1 MTSSRVASG
10 NNVLQQKKH
19 GLESKQSVESETGSK
34 GDQDGGGNVGSEM
47 ASLDFSKSNETVGR
61 SGDLSELGIEQ
72 VSGLGNVSNPKYVDV
87 VSKAPSHD
95 SKFST
100 GGSAE
105 SDSLSKAMASLD
117 LSGSGDTTERNAE
130 LSGLGIEHTATAD
143 TATNMSSRFETIEET
158 ACESKQRETIG
169 LGTPSDIG
177 NVSNAKYVDIVS
189 EAPSHDSKSS
199 TGGSAESDSLSKVM
213 ASLDLS
219 GSGDTTER
227 NAELSGL
234 GIGEH
239 IATADTTANM
249 SSKIETPEETT
260 RESKQSV
267 WNDGETIGSESFT
280 NAMAFLDKGE
290 SDESAE
296 KDSAASGCDVER
308 AKTISSSVRRPE
320 MEAGDGL
327 DRDLTAPVEAV
338 VEDPRSSELRED
350 TSTSEWTE
358 EEVLTSSWDEAVE
371 ITIGTSS
378 HDNTLVVKKSTS
390 KASASL
396 GLSVSDGNNDV
407 ANNGTKTDE
416 VISAERNESKDTVDS
431 GSVHEEC
438 AKDIRTE
445 DLFTSTET
453 SSFLSTEKGDDP
465 IVTAASTSS
474 PEAPTP
480 EDRDNFLRESVLNA
494 LEADERTENMPAV
507 RRAPSDDRESY
518 LFNAFLAGSDTEI
531 SVDPIIRNYST
542 MDSIDEDDNIAKFQ
556 ERTALRTATLSSSY
570 ARSEDSDKLAEING
584 DIIEISKDVVVDDG
598 INLASASIAKVTK
611 IEQVV
616 TSSRVASGN
625 NVLRQKKYGLESKE
639 SVQSETGSKGDQDGG
654 GNVGSEMASLDFSK
668 SNVTGG
674 RSGDSSELGIEQV
687 SVLGNVSDPKY
698 VDVVSKAPS
707 HDSNFSTGGS
717 AESDSLSKVMASL
730 DLSGSGTQP
739 KGMQS

>member
-1 MTSSRVASG
+1 
-10 NNVLQQKKH
+10 
-19 GLESKQSVESETGSK
+19 
-34 GDQDGGGNVGSEM
+34 
-47 ASLDFSKSNETVGR
+47 
-61 SGDLSELGIEQ
+61 
-72 VSGLGNVSNPKYVDV
+72 
-87 VSKAPSHD
+87 
-95 SKFST
+95 
-100 GGSAE
+100 
-105 SDSLSKAMASLD
+105 
-117 LSGSGDTTERNAE
+117 
-130 LSGLGIEHTATAD
+130 
-143 TATNMSSRFETIEET
+143 
-158 ACESKQRETIG
+158 
-169 LGTPSDIG
+169 
-177 NVSNAKYVDIVS
+177 
-189 EAPSHDSKSS
+189 
-199 TGGSAESDSLSKVM
+199 
-213 ASLDLS
+213 
-219 GSGDTTER
+219 
-227 NAELSGL
+227 
-234 GIGEH
+234 
-239 IATADTTANM
+239 M

-267 WNDGETIGSESFT
+267 WDDGETIGSESFT

-308 AKTISSSVRRPE
+308 AKTSSSSVRRPE

-407 ANNGTKTDE
+407 ANNGTKTEE
-416 VISAERNESKDTVDS
+416 VISAERNESKDAVDS

-465 IVTAASTSS
+465 IVTGASTSS

-507 RRAPSDDRESY
+507 RRAPSDDRESF

-556 ERTALRTATLSSSY
+556 ERTALRTATLSSSD
-570 ARSEDSDKLAEING
+570 ARSEDSDKLTEING

-598 INLASASIAKVTK
+598 INLASASVAKVTE
-611 IEQVV
+611 II
-616 TSSRVASGN
+616 TH
-625 NVLRQKKYGLESKE
+625 
-639 SVQSETGSKGDQDGG
+639 
-654 GNVGSEMASLDFSK
+654 
-668 SNVTGG
+668 
-674 RSGDSSELGIEQV
+674 V
-687 SVLGNVSDPKY
+687 S
-698 VDVVSKAPS
+698 
-707 HDSNFSTGGS
+707 
-717 AESDSLSKVMASL
+717 ESDSESTVVKTSEAGEIESPESYLFNAFLLASASDISVDPILLDPSTMKSVDEDDNIERFLAKTFTLPEGSTKQELLMLNTFIKEATDLIQNGGTAEQRQNLVKAAIRDGLPKDMVEEVIVSLVCESNKDEGKENPPPPPPPPPFPLPAPSKVDDRSRQFLSITHCYIQKDNETTDTVNDESNEVPETDLYPEPPIPEPVSTSSSL
-730 DLSGSGTQP
+730 KQELDNILSDTCETKSMDEEDEGPAEERQLRKWVLWIHSL
-739 KGMQS
+739 KGWLPAKEHQLMKSSF